1 MERYE
6 ELELIGLFYLT
17 FRRKWDEYSDMEG
30 GVGGGGGSSS
40 SKHRSRGS
48 ETGSPLHNSRHAIPT
63 GGDRGR
69 VPLPYPADHRDARAY
84 PDERWR

>member
-1 MERYE
+1 MKLEE
-6 ELELIGLFYLT
+6 ELELIWEFHLVC
-17 FRRKWDEYSDMEG
+17 RRKWDEYSDMEG
-30 GVGGGGGSSS
+30 GVGGGSS

-63 GGDRGR
+63 GTDRGR

-84 PDERWR
+84 PDDRWR